1 MKIHILVVALVAS
14 VAIAAPAIAASA
26 DAASQKKKK
35 TVHRAP
41 VSSAYAKANSRSSND
56 VYVSGELVG
65 RDPDPSIRAYMM
77 RNPHIWDGP
86 E

>member
-1 MKIHILVVALVAS
+1 MKIHILVAALVAS
-14 VAIAAPAIAASA
+14 VAIAAPA

-35 TVHRAP
+35 VVHRAP
-41 VSSAYAKANSRSSND
+41 IGATYSKANSRSSYD

-65 RDPDPSIRAYMM
+65 RDPDPSIRSYMM
-77 RNPHIWDGP
+77 RNPHPWDGP

>member
-1 MKIHILVVALVAS
+1 MKFYILVAALVAS
-14 VAIAAPAIAASA
+14 VAFAAPA
-26 DAASQKKKK
+26 DAASKKKK
-35 TVHRAP
+35 KVVHRAP
-41 VSSAYAKANSRSSND
+41 IGAVHYRSNPSYD

>member
-1 MKIHILVVALVAS
+1 MKIHIHVHVFLAAVLAS
-14 VAIAAPAIAASA
+14 VVLAAPA
-26 DAASQKKKK
+26 DAASKKKK
-35 TVHRAP
+35 KVVHRAP
-41 VSSAYAKANSRSSND
+41 LSTVYSKPNHSSYD

-65 RDPDPSIRAYMM
+65 RDPDPSIRAFMM

>member
-1 MKIHILVVALVAS
+1 MKIHIPIHVLLAAVVAS
-14 VAIAAPAIAASA
+14 VALAAPA
-26 DAASQKKKK
+26 DAATKKKK
-35 TVHRAP
+35 KVAHRAP
-41 VSSAYAKANSRSSND
+41 IGTVYSKPNPHSSYD

-65 RDPDPSIRAYMM
+65 RDPDPSIRAFMM

>member
-1 MKIHILVVALVAS
+1 MKLILSVAALIVAVAL
-14 VAIAAPAIAASA
+14 AAPAEAAT
-26 DAASQKKKK
+26 KKPKK

-41 VSSAYAKANSRSSND
+41 VSTTFVRPAVHPYD
-56 VYVSGELVG
+56 VYVSGEWVG
-65 RDPDPSIRAYMM
+65 RDPDPAIRAFMM

>member
-1 MKIHILVVALVAS
+1 MKIHILVAALVAS
-14 VAIAAPAIAASA
+14 VALAAPA
-26 DAASQKKKK
+26 DAASKKKK
-35 TVHRAP
+35 KVAHRAP
-41 VSSAYAKANSRSSND
+41 VSAIYAKPNSSYD

-65 RDPDPSIRAYMM
+65 RDPDPSIRAFMM

>member
-1 MKIHILVVALVAS
+1 MKIHILVAALVAS
-14 VAIAAPAIAASA
+14 VAIVAPA

-35 TVHRAP
+35 VAHRAP
-41 VSSAYAKANSRSSND
+41 TSASYSKANSSYD

-65 RDPDPSIRAYMM
+65 RDPDPSIRSYMM
-77 RNPHIWDGP
+77 RNPHPWDGP

>member
-1 MKIHILVVALVAS
+1 MKIHILLAALVAS
-14 VAIAAPAIAASA
+14 VAFAAPA
-26 DAASQKKKK
+26 DAASKKKK
-35 TVHRAP
+35 KVVHRAP
-41 VSSAYAKANSRSSND
+41 VSAVYSNANASSSYD

>member
-1 MKIHILVVALVAS
+1 MKLILPVATLIVAVAL
-14 VAIAAPAIAASA
+14 AAPSEAAT
-26 DAASQKKKK
+26 KKSKK

-41 VSSAYAKANSRSSND
+41 VSATYARPAVQSYD
-56 VYVSGELVG
+56 VYVSGEWVG
-65 RDPDPSIRAYMM
+65 RDPDPSIRAFMM

>member
-1 MKIHILVVALVAS
+1 MKLAILVAALIAS
-14 VAIAAPAIAASA
+14 VAMVSPA
-26 DAASQKKKK
+26 DAASKKRKK
-35 TVHRAP
+35 AVHRTTIDA
-41 VSSAYAKANSRSSND
+41 VQAKAAANSHD

-86 E
+86 Q

>member
-1 MKIHILVVALVAS
+1 MKTHIHSHVLLAALVAS
-14 VAIAAPAIAASA
+14 VALAAPA
-26 DAASQKKKK
+26 DAATKKKK
-35 TVHRAP
+35 KVAHRAP
-41 VSSAYAKANSRSSND
+41 VSTVYSKPNNSSYD

>member
-1 MKIHILVVALVAS
+1 MKYHLLGLALIVSFAVATPV
-14 VAIAAPAIAASA
+14 
-26 DAASQKKKK
+26 DAASKKRKK
-35 TVHRAP
+35 VTHRAP
-41 VSSAYAKANSRSSND
+41 IGAVQSKASSYD

-65 RDPDPSIRAYMM
+65 RDPDPAIRAYMM

>member
-1 MKIHILVVALVAS
+1 MKIHILAAALVAS
-14 VAIAAPAIAASA
+14 AVLAAPA
-26 DAASQKKKK
+26 DAATKKKK
-35 TVHRAP
+35 KVVHRAP
-41 VSSAYAKANSRSSND
+41 VSSVYSKPNHSSYD

-65 RDPDPSIRAYMM
+65 RDPDPSIRAFMM

>member
-1 MKIHILVVALVAS
+1 MKIHILVAAFVAS
-14 VAIAAPAIAASA
+14 VAFAAPA

-35 TVHRAP
+35 AVHRAP
-41 VSSAYAKANSRSSND
+41 IGASYSKANSYSSYN

-65 RDPDPSIRAYMM
+65 RDPDLSIRSYMM
-77 RNPHIWDGP
+77 RNPHPWDGP